1 MPNVPPPIVETTAG
15 RVSGFWREGSAAFLG
30 IPFAEPP
37 VGELRFAA
45 PVPHGSWEGVRP
57 ATEYGPTPQRVAL
70 AEITAIPEPSIPG
83 ASTLNVNV
91 FTPAPA
97 DTAARLPVLVY
108 IHGGGY
114 VAGSP
119 ASPWYD
125 GAAFNRD
132 GVVTVS
138 ISYRLGFDGFGWIED
153 APANRAILDWL
164 LALEWVRDNIA
175 RFGGDPGDVTIAG
188 QSAGGGAVLTL
199 LAVPRAAE
207 LFHRAISISGAAGGV
222 ALADAEVLGRRLAEL
237 GGVEPTRAGLSA
249 LDEQTVLDLQAR
261 ATTPDGEAGDPLAA
275 IGQLASGGGMSW
287 SPVVDGDLLPL
298 PVVEAFR
305 AGAGGD
311 KPLLLGATDQE
322 FTGALTPFREQLA
335 NVPAAALLGSFGIA
349 APIIAAYSAA
359 HPGADTADL
368 IGQFVTDTLFRAPAL
383 SIALARTESGGEA
396 ALSGTNSAE
405 AANNSPSRRAGTWL
419 YRFAWRSAASGSASH
434 CLDVPFWFDGLD
446 RERVDALA
454 GANPPQ
460 ALADD
465 VHGAAVA
472 FIRSGEPGWA
482 AFTPAARAAYVFD
495 SPSHAEDD
503 AYADAAVLL

>member
-1 MPNVPPPIVETTAG
+1 MSNVPPPVVETTAG
-15 RVSGFWREGSAAFLG
+15 RVAGLWREGSAAFLG
-30 IPFAEPP
+30 IPFAEAP

-45 PVPHGSWEGVRP
+45 PVPHTPWDGVRE
-57 ATEYGPTPQRVAL
+57 ATEYGATPQRVAL
-70 AEITAIPEPSIPG
+70 AEVTAIPEPSIPG

-91 FTPAPA
+91 FTPAPG

-108 IHGGGY
+108 IHGGGF

-153 APANRAILDWL
+153 APANRAILDWI

-175 RFGGDPGDVTIAG
+175 RFGGDPDDVTIAG

-199 LAVPRAAE
+199 LAVPRAAA
-207 LFHRAISISGAAGGV
+207 LFHRAISISGAAGGIP
-222 ALADAEVLGRRLAEL
+222 LDAAESLGRRLAEL
-237 GGVEPTRAGLSA
+237 GGVEPTLAGLA
-249 LDEQTVLDLQAR
+249 TLDEQTILALQAR
-261 ATTPDGEAGDPLAA
+261 AVVPEGASTDPLA
-275 IGQLASGGGMSW
+275 GVGRLLAGGLEW
-287 SPVVDGDLLPL
+287 SPVIDGELLPAS
-298 PVVEAFR
+298 VVDAVRE
-305 AGAGGD
+305 GAGGD
-311 KPLLLGATDQE
+311 KALLLGATDHE
-322 FTGALTPFREQLA
+322 FTGALTPFRQQLA
-335 NVPAAALLGSFGIA
+335 AVPGPALLGSFGVPQATIG
-349 APIIAAYSAA
+349 AYAAA

-368 IGQFVTDTLFRAPAL
+368 VGQFLTDTLFRAPAL
-383 SIALARTESGGEA
+383 AVALARTE
-396 ALSGTNSAE
+396 
-405 AANNSPSRRAGTWL
+405 AGAPTWL
-419 YRFAWRSAASGSASH
+419 YRFAWRSGANGTASH

-472 FIRSGEPGWA
+472 FIRSGDPGWA
-482 AFTPAARAAYVFD
+482 AFDAGSRTAFVFD
-495 SPSHAEDD
+495 TPSHLEQG
-503 AYADAAVLL
+503 AYADAASLLPVRV